1 MLDHGCA
8 TNSCDDLGQIT
19 AASTF
24 RTGAVS
30 NGQRVSIGC
39 LLKLDASGNQFRL
52 TVRAV
57 HGKISVALK
66 NVVKAQL
73 NEI

>member
-1 MLDHGCA
+1 MFFTCYC
-8 TNSCDDLGQIT
+8 TSSQVT

-24 RTGAVS
+24 RTGAVGA

-39 LLKLDASGNQFRL
+39 LLKLEARGSHFRL

-57 HGKISVALK
+57 HGKIAVALK

-73 NEI
+73 S